1 MNILL
6 LNGPSSSGKSSIAKL
21 LKQRLETL
29 RKCSI
34 IALDDYLKMAP
45 DEPIWEDD
53 VYEVTSTMCQKI
65 TEALENSYFVII
77 DHVITSK
84 RIYEA
89 ILQSFMGK
97 DSFKVLVSCDID
109 VLKKREKVRGNRC
122 IGSAE
127 ASLEYLYPKDN
138 YDLTVD
144 TGLKTTEQIV
154 DQIIKYLKME

>member
-1 MNILL
+1 MQLKVNKDKCI
-6 LNGPSSSGKSSIAKL
+6 GCGQCVSIC
-21 LKQRLETL
+21 EEVF
-29 RKCSI
+29 
-34 IALDDYLKMAP
+34 DF

-65 TEALENSYFVII
+65 TEALENGYFVIV

-89 ILQSFMGK
+89 ILQSFMEK

-109 VLKKREKVRGNRC
+109 ILKKREKERGNRC

-144 TGLKTTEQIV
+144 TGLKSTEQIV

>member
-1 MNILL
+1 
-6 LNGPSSSGKSSIAKL
+6 L
-21 LKQRLETL
+21 LKQRLESS

-34 IALDDYLKMAP
+34 IALDDYLKMTP
-45 DEPIWEDD
+45 DEQIWEDD

-65 TEALENSYFVII
+65 TEALENGYFVIV

-89 ILQSFMGK
+89 ILQSFMGR
-97 DSFKVLVSCDID
+97 DCFKVLVRCDIET
-109 VLKKREKVRGNRC
+109 LKKREKERGNRC

-127 ASLEYLYPKDN
+127 VSLEYLYPKDN

-154 DQIIKYLKME
+154 DQIIKYL

>member
-21 LKQRLETL
+21 LKKRLETS

-34 IALDDYLKMAP
+34 IALDDYLKMSP

-65 TEALENSYFVII
+65 TEALENGCFVIV

-89 ILQSFMGK
+89 VLQSFMEK
-97 DSFKVLVSCDID
+97 DSFRVLVHCDID
-109 VLKKREKVRGNRC
+109 ILKKREKERGNRC

-144 TGLKTTEQIV
+144 TGLKTIEQIV
-154 DQIIKYLKME
+154 DQIIKYL

>member
-6 LNGPSSSGKSSIAKL
+6 LNGSSSSGKSSIAKL
-21 LKQRLETL
+21 LKLRLESSI
-29 RKCSI
+29 KCSI
-34 IALDDYLKMAP
+34 TALDDYLKMTP

-65 TEALENSYFVII
+65 SKALENGCFVIV

-89 ILQSFMGK
+89 ILNSFMGR
-97 DSFKVLVSCDID
+97 DCFKVLVRCDIEI
-109 VLKKREKVRGNRC
+109 LKKREKERDNRC

-154 DQIIKYLKME
+154 NEIIECLK

>member
-21 LKQRLETL
+21 LKLRLETS

-34 IALDDYLKMAP
+34 IALDDYLKMSP

-53 VYEVTSTMCQKI
+53 VFEANSTICQKI
-65 TEALENSYFVII
+65 TEALENGCFVII
-77 DHVITSK
+77 DHVVTSK

-89 ILQSFMGK
+89 ILNSFMGK
-97 DSFKVLVSCDID
+97 ESFKVLVSCDID
-109 VLKKREKVRGNRC
+109 ILKKREKERGNRC

-144 TGLKTTEQIV
+144 TGLKITEQIV
-154 DQIIKYLKME
+154 DQIIKYL

>member
-1 MNILL
+1 M
-6 LNGPSSSGKSSIAKL
+6 S
-21 LKQRLETL
+21 
-29 RKCSI
+29 
-34 IALDDYLKMAP
+34 P

-53 VYEVTSTMCQKI
+53 VYEANLTICQKL
-65 TEALENSYFVII
+65 TEVLENGYFVIV

-89 ILQSFMGK
+89 ILQSFMEK

-154 DQIIKYLKME
+154 DQIIKNLKLE